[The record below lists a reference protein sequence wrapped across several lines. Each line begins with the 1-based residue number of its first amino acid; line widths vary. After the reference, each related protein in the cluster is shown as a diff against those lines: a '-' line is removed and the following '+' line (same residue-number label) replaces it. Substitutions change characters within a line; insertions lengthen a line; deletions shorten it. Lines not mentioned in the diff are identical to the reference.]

1 MTHFKDMRVTK
12 VQPLL
17 KIVSGKSINPN
28 TQRRTGNSV
37 IKTTSINEC
46 TGDDDD
52 IGHIDEEQFL
62 LVIIDPNEMP

>member
-17 KIVSGKSINPN
+17 KIVSDKSINLN
-28 TQRRTGNSV
+28 TEGRNPDSA

-46 TGDDDD
+46 GPDDD
-52 IGHIDEEQFL
+52 IGYIDEEQFL